1 MYVIP
6 GSLLGS
12 NPLLLEARSHR
23 SSETSKTPF
32 FLTINATWT
41 IPNEINFVD
50 FDFENGLYIFSSRDG
65 DVESDLV
72 T

>member
-12 NPLLLEARSHR
+12 NPLLLLARSHR

-32 FLTINATWT
+32 FLTINATVT
-41 IPNEINFVD
+41 IPNGNHFAD
-50 FDFENGLYIFSSRDG
+50 FDFENMAFIFSLQETETLRAI
-65 DVESDLV
+65 
-72 T
+72 

>member
-1 MYVIP
+1 MIS

-23 SSETSKTPF
+23 SSERKTPF

-41 IPNEINFVD
+41 FPNGINFAD
-50 FDFENGLYIFSSRDG
+50 FDFENTAFIFSLQETETLRAI
-65 DVESDLV
+65 
-72 T
+72 

>member
-41 IPNEINFVD
+41 IPNGINFAD
-50 FDFENGLYIFSSRDG
+50 FDFENTAFIFSLQETETLRAI
-65 DVESDLV
+65 
-72 T
+72 

>member
-1 MYVIP
+1 MIS

-23 SSETSKTPF
+23 SSERKTPF

-41 IPNEINFVD
+41 FPDGINFAD
-50 FDFENGLYIFSSRDG
+50 FDFENTAFIFSLQETETLRAI
-65 DVESDLV
+65 
-72 T
+72 

>member
-32 FLTINATWT
+32 FFTINATVT
-41 IPNEINFVD
+41 IPNGKIFAD
-50 FDFENGLYIFSSRDG
+50 FDFENMAFIFSLQETETLRAI
-65 DVESDLV
+65 
-72 T
+72 

>member
-32 FLTINATWT
+32 FLTINATVT
-41 IPNEINFVD
+41 ILNGNNFAD
-50 FDFENGLYIFSSRDG
+50 FDFENMAFIFSLQETETLRAI
-65 DVESDLV
+65 
-72 T
+72 

>member
-32 FLTINATWT
+32 FLTKNATVT
-41 IPNEINFVD
+41 LPNGIILQILILKY
-50 FDFENGLYIFSSRDG
+50 GIYIFSSRDG